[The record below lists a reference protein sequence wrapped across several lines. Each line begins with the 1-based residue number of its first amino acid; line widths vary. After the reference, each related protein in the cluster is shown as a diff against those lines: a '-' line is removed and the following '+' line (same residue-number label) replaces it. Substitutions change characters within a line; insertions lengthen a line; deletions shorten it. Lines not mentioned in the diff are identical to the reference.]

1 MKKRDSNTWYLL
13 KTLTK
18 ADIKQKYQ
26 GSVLGI
32 LWSLIVPLMMLAIYT
47 FVFSEIFKTKWE
59 IDTSNKFQFALML
72 FCGLSIY
79 NMFADVLGRS
89 VGLIVSNQNYV
100 KKVVFPLELLPLVI
114 TFSALFNCVI
124 SFLVL
129 IVANTILG
137 GTLYLT
143 TLYTPLILLPH
154 VLFCAGIAYL
164 LSAISVYLRDMASF
178 VSVLTMIFMYLT
190 PVFFSLSAIPEAFR
204 KVMMFNAMTYAI
216 ENMRNVIIYG
226 ISVNWGYFG
235 ISCIVSAALFALGWW
250 VFRRVKDGF
259 ADLL

>member
-1 MKKRDSNTWYLL
+1 MKTKNDNTFYLL

-32 LWSLIVPLMMLAIYT
+32 LWSLIVPLLMLAIYT
-47 FVFSEIFKTKWE
+47 FIFSEIFHTKWE

-89 VGLIVSNQNYV
+89 VSLIVSNQNYV
-100 KKVVFPLELLPLVI
+100 KKVVFPLQLLPVVI
-114 TFSALFNCVI
+114 TFSSLFNCII
-124 SFLVL
+124 SFAVL
-129 IVANTILG
+129 IAANVILNG
-137 GTLYLT
+137 SLHFSV
-143 TLYTPLILLPH
+143 LYTPLVLLPH
-154 VLFCAGIAYL
+154 VVFCAGVAFL
-164 LSAISVYLRDMASF
+164 VSAISVYLRDMASF
-178 VSVLTMIFMYLT
+178 VSVLTMVLMYLT
-190 PVFFSLSAIPEAFR
+190 PVFFPLTAIPEAFR
-204 KVMMFNAMTYAI
+204 RVMMFNVMTYSI

-226 ISVNWGYFG
+226 TSINWIYFSV
-235 ISCIVSAALFALGWW
+235 SCVASTMLLLLGHW
-250 VFRRVKDGF
+250 VFKRVKDGF

>member
-1 MKKRDSNTWYLL
+1 MNSEKNTWYLL

-32 LWSLIVPLMMLAIYT
+32 LWSLIVPLLMLAIYT

-89 VGLIVSNQNYV
+89 VSLIVSNQNYV

-114 TFSALFNCVI
+114 TFSALFNCII
-124 SFLVL
+124 SFMVL
-129 IVANTILG
+129 IIANTILG
-137 GTLYLT
+137 GTLHT
-143 TLYTPLILLPH
+143 STLFMPLILLPH
-154 VLFCAGIAYL
+154 IVFCAGIAYL
-164 LSAISVYLRDMASF
+164 ISAISVYLRDMASF
-178 VSVLTMIFMYLT
+178 VSVLIMVFMYLT
-190 PVFFSLSAIPEAFR
+190 PVFFSLTAIPEAFR
-204 KVMMFNAMTYAI
+204 QVMMFNAMTYAI

-226 ISVNWGYFG
+226 TSVNWGYFG
-235 ISCIVSAALFALGWW
+235 ISCAVSIMLFGLGWW
-250 VFRRVKDGF
+250 VFRRAKDGF